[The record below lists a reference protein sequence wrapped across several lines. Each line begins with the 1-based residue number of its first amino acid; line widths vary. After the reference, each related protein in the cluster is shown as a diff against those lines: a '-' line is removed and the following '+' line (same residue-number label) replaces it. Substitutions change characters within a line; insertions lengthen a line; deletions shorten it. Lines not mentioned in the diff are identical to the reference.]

1 MLARMGTARR
11 RWMQVAL
18 SGLAGLAPSFSG
30 HAAEPLHLVTG
41 ALPPFSM
48 ADDATEPGVLVE
60 VAVEAARRAGWPL
73 RPVFQPWAR
82 AVLTAQQQPRTL
94 VVPLTRTPER
104 EAQFQWIARIGL
116 QDFGF
121 LNLAGATRIGSL
133 AQARALKVGVLRGS
147 PHAKRLAEL
156 GFEAAR
162 IALASSNDD
171 LQRMLDLQMVDAVY
185 GSLPINLYNARRLG
199 RKAEALQVGWVVET
213 GEIWL
218 AAGSGLGAA
227 EIDALR
233 HAVAAMERDG
243 AMQRLYQRY
252 GLTPPPAAAPG

>member
-1 MLARMGTARR
+1 MLARMVFARR
-11 RWMQVAL
+11 RRILLAL
-18 SGLAGLAPSFSG
+18 SGLAGLAPQRSAL
-30 HAAEPLHLVTG
+30 AAEALHLVTG

-48 ADDATEPGVLVE
+48 ADDTAEPGVLVE
-60 VAVEAARRAGWPL
+60 VAVEAARRAGWTL

-121 LNLAGATRIGSL
+121 LNRTGQARIDGL

-147 PHAKRLAEL
+147 PHAKRLSEL
-156 GFEAAR
+156 GFDAAR

-171 LQRMLDLQMVDAVY
+171 LQRMLDLQMVDAIY

-199 RKAEALQVGWVVET
+199 RKVESLQVGWVVET

-218 AAGSGLGAA
+218 AAGNGLSAA
-227 EIDALR
+227 EVDALR
-233 HAVAAMERDG
+233 RAVAAMERDG
-243 AMQRLYQRY
+243 QMQRLYQRY

>member
-1 MLARMGTARR
+1 M
-11 RWMQVAL
+11 
-18 SGLAGLAPSFSG
+18 
-30 HAAEPLHLVTG
+30 
-41 ALPPFSM
+41 
-48 ADDATEPGVLVE
+48 
-60 VAVEAARRAGWPL
+60 
-73 RPVFQPWAR
+73 
-82 AVLTAQQQPRTL
+82 LTAQQQPRTL

-162 IALASSNDD
+162 IALASSNGD
-171 LQRMLDLQMVDAVY
+171 LQRMLDLQMVDAVH

-233 HAVAAMERDG
+233 RAVAAMERRRGD
-243 AMQRLYQRY
+243 AAPVPALR
-252 GLTPPPAAAPG
+252 PDAAARRRAGLIPVPPWPPRVALRCAACASSTAAPAGPGWTRWSWSCWPPVGWSACRTAKAANACA